1 MIIILYEQ
9 YNIWKNEY
17 HRHSVKRLNSDNL
30 AIEAYAKKKIFNIRK
45 VLWFSLWNWIIN
57 LWQTYYKKLLS

>member
-30 AIEAYAKKKIFNIRK
+30 AIEAYAKKKISIKGKF
-45 VLWFSLWNWIIN
+45 FDSLFETE
-57 LWQTYYKKLLS
+57 L